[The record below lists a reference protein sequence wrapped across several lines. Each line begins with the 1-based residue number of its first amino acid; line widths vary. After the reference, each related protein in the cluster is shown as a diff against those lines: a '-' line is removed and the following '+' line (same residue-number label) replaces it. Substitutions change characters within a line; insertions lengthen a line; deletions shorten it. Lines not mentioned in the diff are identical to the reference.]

1 MLICLPSRRT
11 LWLDIRD
18 ASFYFLLFL
27 LLEAVKSINRA
38 EKVLPSYA
46 YGEPLPF
53 PDSSRWA
60 CTGVLKL
67 MSTQSCCFSSHPKD
81 EKC

>member
-27 LLEAVKSINRA
+27 LLEAVKSVNRA

-46 YGEPLPF
+46 YGGPLPF
-53 PDSSRWA
+53 PDSSIQMGLHW
-60 CTGVLKL
+60 GFEVNVNSELL
-67 MSTQSCCFSSHPKD
+67 FLLSPKG
-81 EKC
+81 